1 MKKNLLLLAIV
12 GCMSLSQAEYLIK
25 YPPISNINFVNQK
38 VWLSADPLKS
48 EWTNLGAITG
58 CSNWSPAI
66 STVNQG
72 VVFTQTATDCKQD
85 QTRTVQEREKEKTSS
100 VYRNIGNPYTET
112 QSITVTSTQE
122 ATGAKSVEKVCVY
135 GSGWGSGIWSVTAT
149 TSALSWWGPNE
160 AANEKFSVGV
170 TLSTQSYTKDNYL
183 YTKGRAMYRQGDNY
197 YYELCRVPI

>member
-38 VWLSADPLKS
+38 VWLPADPLKS
-48 EWTNLGAITG
+48 EWTNSGAITG

-100 VYRNIGNPYTET
+100 VYRNIGTPYTET

-122 ATGAKSVEKVCVY
+122 AIGAKSIAKVCVY
-135 GSGWGSGIWSVTAT
+135 GSTWGQGVWYKSAT
-149 TSALSWWGPNE
+149 NITLSWWGPNE
-160 AANEKFSVGV
+160 AAGEKFSIVVPLGTV
-170 TLSTQSYTKDNYL
+170 EYKKDNYL
-183 YTKGRAMYRQGDNY
+183 YTKGGGIFGKGDDIW
-197 YYELCRVPI
+197 YEICRVPI